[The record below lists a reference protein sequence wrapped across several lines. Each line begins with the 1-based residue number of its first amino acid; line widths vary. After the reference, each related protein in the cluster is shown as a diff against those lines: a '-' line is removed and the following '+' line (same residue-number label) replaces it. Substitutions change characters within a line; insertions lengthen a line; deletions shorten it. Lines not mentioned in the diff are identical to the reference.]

1 MHAYTKSD
9 LQSKEIHP
17 VMANSNTVIGSAVV
31 SLTYPILI
39 FDVEISSLVNE
50 VAHHV
55 NIVFTNCLMQRSI
68 LMIERKLCNNVR
80 FWYHATYDRG
90 HYNNVP

>member
-1 MHAYTKSD
+1 VTKSD
-9 LQSKEIHP
+9 LQSKVIHP
-17 VMANSNTVIGSAVV
+17 VMANSNTVMESAAVV
-31 SLTYPILI
+31 SLTYSILI
-39 FDVEISSLVNE
+39 FDVDISSLVNE

-80 FWYHATYDRG
+80 FL
-90 HYNNVP
+90 VPCYI